1 MKITVKTL
9 AIRPPTPPNA
19 ERAMELPDG
28 ATVADALAKLGLE
41 KTGSHATLLN
51 DESVPAGKRAGT
63 PVNAGDILT
72 VFPPIHGG

>member
-9 AIRPPTPPNA
+9 AIRPPTPPDA

-28 ATVADALAKLGLE
+28 ATVADALTKLGLD
-41 KTGSHATLLN
+41 KPGSHATLLN